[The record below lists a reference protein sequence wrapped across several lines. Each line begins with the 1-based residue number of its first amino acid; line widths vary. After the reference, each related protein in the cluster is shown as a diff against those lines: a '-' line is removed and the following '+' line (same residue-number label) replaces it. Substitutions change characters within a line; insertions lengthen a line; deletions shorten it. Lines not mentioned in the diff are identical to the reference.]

1 MVVFTRHTE
10 KRGTEKKR
18 ECVPLYVEECV
29 SLSRKAESSTYTH
42 NNVRTCVSHLVTQ
55 RFAVYRLRNLEWRLC
70 LQKLN
75 TKYLKRSFSFSR
87 VRLCNKVPQGL
98 KNKNTSSLG
107 QFKRDI
113 KKVCYISHPRRPV
126 MWSKCKGSLSF
137 YLLSSTGDSAC
148 ETFYLAFH
156 VPSLYRACLHTHYR
170 KQKLDVLIVHLNIY
184 KAWSRRNQNHATKQ
198 V

>member
-1 MVVFTRHTE
+1 M
-10 KRGTEKKR
+10 
-18 ECVPLYVEECV
+18 C
-29 SLSRKAESSTYTH
+29 SLLCGRMCFFVAKSRKLYLYTQQCK
-42 NNVRTCVSHLVTQ
+42 NLSHLVTQ
-55 RFAVYRLRNLEWRLC
+55 RFAVYKLRNLEWRLC

-75 TKYLKRSFSFSR
+75 TKYLKRSFCFSR
-87 VRLCNKVPQGL
+87 VLLCNKVPQGL
-98 KNKNTSSLG
+98 KKKNAGSIG

-113 KKVCYISHPRRPV
+113 KKVCYISDPRRPV

-170 KQKLDVLIVHLNIY
+170 KHKLDVLIVHLNIY
-184 KAWSRRNQNHATKQ
+184 KETKSEPCNKTS
-198 V
+198 VTSGLNGAFFSVHLVV